1 MRRAA
6 RASAVKSWPAGMVLA
21 GAELA
26 GGGRLPRV
34 HRNPVLTPLLDAS
47 LVTPSRVQ
55 KRVEQVMPAF
65 LDTVLDSRMPPPPPP
80 PPVFLLARESVFLS
94 YLFLRLSSSS
104 SSFSFIRSLRGETVL
119 DGA

>member
-1 MRRAA
+1 
-6 RASAVKSWPAGMVLA
+6 MVLA